1 MITYRPATPAEAPAV
16 LAFWATAAEDADRP
30 PDSPDA
36 VRRLIERDPAAL
48 ILAVDNNPTEHGGG
62 ARDGEVIVGSII
74 VGWDGWRC
82 HLYRLAVA
90 PSHRRRG
97 IARTLISLAEQRFA
111 SYGGTRADAMV
122 LDDNIQAHPTWH
134 TAGYTPQPNWS
145 RWVKPL

>member
-1 MITYRPATPAEAPAV
+1 MITYRPATAAEATAV
-16 LAFWATAAEDADRP
+16 LEFWSTAAEDAGRP

-36 VRRLIERDPAAL
+36 VLRLIERDPEAL
-48 ILAVDNNPTEHGGG
+48 ILAIDNEL
-62 ARDGEVIVGSII
+62 IVGSII

-90 PSHRRRG
+90 PTHRRRG
-97 IARTLISLAEQRFA
+97 IGKTLISLAEQRFTT
-111 SYGGTRADAMV
+111 YGGTRADAMV
-122 LDDNIQAHPTWH
+122 LDDNTAAHPTWT